1 MKIFRNFNENELVP
15 GIEEVIPEDKTT
27 MYNPED
33 MLPVH
38 VITYEVESART
49 NKNIN
54 SSEPMYLKKVTGK
67 DAS

>member
-33 MLPVH
+33 MLTVH
-38 VITYEVESART
+38 IIPYEVESART